1 MSTGT
6 RRKVF
11 LTAAALGR
19 PAVVIADGP
28 SDGLDSKARL
38 VLAEQLKAWSRDR
51 VVLFASHDAELVQAC
66 GAIAINVA
74 GLRQA

>member
-11 LTAAALGR
+11 VTAAALGD

-28 SDGLDSKARL
+28 SNGFDARGRA
-38 VLAEQLKAWSRDR
+38 VLAELFMAWGKDR
-51 VVLFASHDAELVQAC
+51 VVLFASHDPELVRAC
-66 GAIAINVA
+66 KASTVDVA
-74 GLRQA
+74 ALR